1 MADVREF
8 DELDRRI
15 VELMCRSSQGSY
27 RQIAKQLGV
36 HPTTLIQRVK
46 NLEAKGVINGYR
58 AKVDYMRLGFD
69 YMGIIQV
76 YVEKNMLDVQET
88 IRSIPQVLAVFDVTG
103 ECDSIVWIA
112 CRDRE
117 EFSNIV
123 KSILKIEGVQK
134 TNTSVILNVMKDP
147 SDFIP
152 QVLAVFDVTGECDS
166 IVWIACRDRE
176 EFSNIVKSILKI
188 DGVQKTNTSVILNV
202 MKDPADFI
210 PQVLDEQ

>member
-1 MADVREF
+1 MADIREF

-27 RQIAKQLGV
+27 RQIAKQLGI

-123 KSILKIEGVQK
+123 KSILKI
-134 TNTSVILNVMKDP
+134 
-147 SDFIP
+147 
-152 QVLAVFDVTGECDS
+152 
-166 IVWIACRDRE
+166 
-176 EFSNIVKSILKI
+176 

-210 PQVLDEQ
+210 PQVLDE

>member
-112 CRDRE
+112 CRDRD

-123 KSILKIEGVQK
+123 KSILMIEGVQK
-134 TNTSVILNVMKDP
+134 TNTSVVLN
-147 SDFIP
+147 I
-152 QVLAVFDVTGECDS
+152 
-166 IVWIACRDRE
+166 
-176 EFSNIVKSILKI
+176 
-188 DGVQKTNTSVILNV
+188 

-210 PQVLDEQ
+210 PQVLDGEKE

>member
-1 MADVREF
+1 MADIREF

-76 YVEKNMLDVQET
+76 YSFEQQQLY
-88 IRSIPQVLAVFDVTG
+88 P
-103 ECDSIVWIA
+103 
-112 CRDRE
+112 
-117 EFSNIV
+117 
-123 KSILKIEGVQK
+123 
-134 TNTSVILNVMKDP
+134 
-147 SDFIP
+147 
-152 QVLAVFDVTGECDS
+152 
-166 IVWIACRDRE
+166 
-176 EFSNIVKSILKI
+176 
-188 DGVQKTNTSVILNV
+188 DG
-202 MKDPADFI
+202 
-210 PQVLDEQ
+210 

>member
-1 MADVREF
+1 MADIREF

-27 RQIAKQLGV
+27 RQIAKQLGI

-112 CRDRE
+112 CRDRDSMQGQGRVLQYRE
-117 EFSNIV
+117 VHLEDRRRPEDEHIRRAERDEGSCGLHTAGTRRCEGMNPSISLV
-123 KSILKIEGVQK
+123 KTL
-134 TNTSVILNVMKDP
+134 
-147 SDFIP
+147 
-152 QVLAVFDVTGECDS
+152 
-166 IVWIACRDRE
+166 
-176 EFSNIVKSILKI
+176 
-188 DGVQKTNTSVILNV
+188 
-202 MKDPADFI
+202 
-210 PQVLDEQ
+210 

>member
-1 MADVREF
+1 MADIREF

-27 RQIAKQLGV
+27 RQIAKQLGI

-76 YVEKNMLDVQET
+76 YVEKNMLSVQET
-88 IRSIPQVLAVFDVTG
+88 IRS
-103 ECDSIVWIA
+103 
-112 CRDRE
+112 
-117 EFSNIV
+117 
-123 KSILKIEGVQK
+123 
-134 TNTSVILNVMKDP
+134 
-147 SDFIP
+147 IP

-210 PQVLDEQ
+210 PQVLDDGEQ

>member
-1 MADVREF
+1 MADIREF

-27 RQIAKQLGV
+27 RQIAKQLGI

-76 YVEKNMLDVQET
+76 YVEKNMLSVQET
-88 IRSIPQVLAVFDVTG
+88 IRS
-103 ECDSIVWIA
+103 
-112 CRDRE
+112 
-117 EFSNIV
+117 
-123 KSILKIEGVQK
+123 
-134 TNTSVILNVMKDP
+134 
-147 SDFIP
+147 IP

-210 PQVLDEQ
+210 PQVLDE

>member
-1 MADVREF
+1 MADIREF

-15 VELMCRSSQGSY
+15 VELMCTSSQGSY

-46 NLEAKGVINGYR
+46 NLESKGVIKGYR

-69 YMGIIQV
+69 FMGIIQV
-76 YVEKNMLDVQET
+76 YVDKNMLGVQET

-112 CRDRE
+112 CKDRD

-123 KSILKIEGVQK
+123 KSILTIEGVQK
-134 TNTSVILNVMKDP
+134 TNTSVVLNMMKDP
-147 SDFIP
+147 SDFVP
-152 QVLAVFDVTGECDS
+152 Q
-166 IVWIACRDRE
+166 
-176 EFSNIVKSILKI
+176 IL
-188 DGVQKTNTSVILNV
+188 
-202 MKDPADFI
+202 
-210 PQVLDEQ
+210 E

>member
-152 QVLAVFDVTGECDS
+152 QVLD
-166 IVWIACRDRE
+166 
-176 EFSNIVKSILKI
+176 K
-188 DGVQKTNTSVILNV
+188 
-202 MKDPADFI
+202 
-210 PQVLDEQ
+210 

>member
-1 MADVREF
+1 MADIREF

-27 RQIAKQLGV
+27 RQIAKQLGI
-36 HPTTLIQRVK
+36 HPTTLIQRAK

-123 KSILKIEGVQK
+123 KSILKI
-134 TNTSVILNVMKDP
+134 
-147 SDFIP
+147 
-152 QVLAVFDVTGECDS
+152 
-166 IVWIACRDRE
+166 
-176 EFSNIVKSILKI
+176 

>member
-1 MADVREF
+1 MADIREF
-8 DELDRRI
+8 DDLDRRI
-15 VELMCRSSQGSY
+15 VELMCKSSQGSY

-46 NLEAKGVINGYR
+46 NLEKKGVINGYR

-147 SDFIP
+147 
-152 QVLAVFDVTGECDS
+152 
-166 IVWIACRDRE
+166 
-176 EFSNIVKSILKI
+176 
-188 DGVQKTNTSVILNV
+188 
-202 MKDPADFI
+202 ADFI
-210 PQVLDEQ
+210 PQVLDSEKE

>member
-1 MADVREF
+1 MADIREF

-27 RQIAKQLGV
+27 RQIAKQLGI

-69 YMGIIQV
+69 YLGIIQV

-88 IRSIPQVLAVFDVTG
+88 IRS
-103 ECDSIVWIA
+103 
-112 CRDRE
+112 
-117 EFSNIV
+117 
-123 KSILKIEGVQK
+123 
-134 TNTSVILNVMKDP
+134 
-147 SDFIP
+147 IP